1 MFLQRGSG
9 AKGQEVR
16 LHCSLGSARPTAAIP
31 LSARRLD
38 AALKGQL
45 YPECGDA
52 GCCCF
57 TVPLYLIALSWQ
69 AHRKLGTFAKPME
82 ENPGFMFGLGTLR
95 RYNLSPQFSNQFVI
109 RGCLKSVW
117 FLHRVLTMTHSHN
130 PLKMEFFPFHGQMN
144 SLLRRKVPLKVYLQ
158 CHQTLGCFIYIAKKK
173 TEKNKNKNLLPFQK
187 KRKI

>member
-45 YPECGDA
+45 YSECGDA

-82 ENPGFMFGLGTLR
+82 ENPRFMFGLGRLR

-117 FLHRVLTMTHSHN
+117 FLHRVLTKTHSHN
-130 PLKMEFFPFHGQMN
+130 PLKLEFFTFHGQMN
-144 SLLRRKVPLKVYLQ
+144 SLLRRKIPLKVFFTVPSNAGMFYL
-158 CHQTLGCFIYIAKKK
+158 Y
-173 TEKNKNKNLLPFQK
+173 
-187 KRKI
+187 RKEEN